1 MDILYGGQNNQMR
14 KAAVNKS
21 QNIKLNMSRRIRRTP
36 FTNKVEKLGV
46 SDFTVVNHMLLP
58 KGFRKTVEEDYWH
71 LNKHVQLWDVS
82 CQRQVQITGKDAFK
96 LIQKLTPRSLKNME
110 TGKCFYIP
118 ILNEHGGM
126 INDPV
131 LLKLDDDMFWISI
144 ADSDILLWANGI
156 AIGSNLDVQ
165 IKEPDVYPLAVQGPK
180 SEDLLVSIFG
190 EGIRKIKFFN
200 FKIFDFMG
208 TKQIIAR
215 SGYSKQDGFEIYFKS
230 FEKYFNTVDIGEKLW
245 DTIWKAGKKFNIS
258 PGCPNLIDRIEGG
271 LMSYGNDFTKENNP
285 FECNL
290 DRYCKSSEHNF
301 IGKKALKKIKKKSLK
316 QKMRG
321 VMFGGKPY
329 KPNGKL
335 LPVLSKNK
343 KIIGRITSGIFSP
356 KYKKNIGLSMIS
368 KGYWNENEKIM
379 VETSDRKLVKGI
391 ITTLPFPK

>member
-1 MDILYGGQNNQMR
+1 MVTLFGGQNKLMKKTSFHQS
-14 KAAVNKS
+14 K
-21 QNIKLNMSRRIRRTP
+21 NIKLNMSRRIRRTP
-36 FTNKVEKLGV
+36 FTDKVEKLGV

-58 KGFRKTVEEDYWH
+58 KGFRKTVEQDYWH
-71 LNKHVQLWDVS
+71 LSKHVQLWDVS
-82 CQRQVQITGKDAFK
+82 CQRQVQISGKDAFK
-96 LIQKLTPRSLKNME
+96 LIQKLTPRPLKKMQ

-118 ILNEHGGM
+118 ILNEKGGM

-156 AIGSNLDVQ
+156 AIGLGLDVK

-190 EGIRKIKFFN
+190 EEIRKIKFFN
-200 FKIFDFMG
+200 FRIFDFMG

-215 SGYSKQDGFEIYFKS
+215 SGYSKQDGFEIYFKG
-230 FEKYFNTVDIGEKLW
+230 FEKYFDSKDLGENLW

-285 FECNL
+285 YECNL
-290 DRYCKSSEHNF
+290 EKYCKFDDHDF
-301 IGKKALKKIKKKSLK
+301 IGKKALEKIKKSGLK

-335 LPVLSKNK
+335 LPVLSLSK
-343 KIIGRITSGIFSP
+343 KIIEELHLEFFHQ
-356 KYKKNIGLSMIS
+356 
-368 KGYWNENEKIM
+368 E
-379 VETSDRKLVKGI
+379 
-391 ITTLPFPK
+391 